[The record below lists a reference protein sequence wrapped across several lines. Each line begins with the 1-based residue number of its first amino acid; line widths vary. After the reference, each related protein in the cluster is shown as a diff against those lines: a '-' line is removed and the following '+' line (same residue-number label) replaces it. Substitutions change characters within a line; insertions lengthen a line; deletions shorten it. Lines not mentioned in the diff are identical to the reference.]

1 MLLCYAKFV
10 VMFRQL
16 LYYLILFLKCY
27 DDIKVCFMYFNVVKC
42 NLTLLTMRSKRYT
55 CGHCCLALRCVLA
68 LQCVLVLQCVLA
80 LRCTLSVV
88 LFPQASSVLFYPYLQ
103 YVHLATVALKKCKSN
118 LKNFMDQIWM
128 HIL

>member
-1 MLLCYAKFV
+1 M
-10 VMFRQL
+10 Q
-16 LYYLILFLKCY
+16 
-27 DDIKVCFMYFNVVKC
+27 FNLV
-42 NLTLLTMRSKRYT
+42 NNEEQALHLWTLSFSA
-55 CGHCCLALRCVLA
+55 ALRISIAV
-68 LQCVLVLQCVLA
+68 VLVLQCVLA

-103 YVHLATVALKKCKSN
+103 YVHLATVALKKSKSN